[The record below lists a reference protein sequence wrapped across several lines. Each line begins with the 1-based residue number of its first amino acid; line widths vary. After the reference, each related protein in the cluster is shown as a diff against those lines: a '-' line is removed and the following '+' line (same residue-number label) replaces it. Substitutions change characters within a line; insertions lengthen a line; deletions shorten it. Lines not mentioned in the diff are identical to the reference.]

1 MASYFIQL
9 PVVGGGG
16 AVDSVNGQTG
26 VVVLTKSDIG
36 LSNVDNT
43 SDANKPVSTAQATAI
58 GLKVNKSGDTM
69 TGTLYNDVSIA
80 IQGGTTGNYVSLVS
94 PVSLGSNTSLTL
106 PEGSGTLL
114 TTVTYAQV
122 SNKDLAYDSVYT
134 TASGFGY
141 VQLDPSGSAGNSR
154 SRLIFNS
161 TGNNDYTFP
170 NSTGTVALTSS
181 LGAYVL
187 KAGDNMTGSLEINGT
202 TGNFLGL
209 LVGNSDATGTS
220 QVACGNGT
228 TSLATIGATNASYS
242 SPLVG
247 SNQGFIY
254 SQKGFYAITTDT
266 DGFNWVQNGVNV
278 GSIKNSTLTAS
289 NIDAA
294 PIRIDLLT
302 TKSVPTVSDE
312 LIIQDNA
319 AGSRKKI
326 TIDSFPVSQPVQLN
340 SIVNA
345 LIFG

>member
-1 MASYFIQL
+1 
-9 PVVGGGG
+9 
-16 AVDSVNGQTG
+16 
-26 VVVLTKSDIG
+26 
-36 LSNVDNT
+36 
-43 SDANKPVSTAQATAI
+43 
-58 GLKVNKSGDTM
+58 
-69 TGTLYNDVSIA
+69 
-80 IQGGTTGNYVSLVS
+80 
-94 PVSLGSNTSLTL
+94 
-106 PEGSGTLL
+106 
-114 TTVTYAQV
+114 
-122 SNKDLAYDSVYT
+122 
-134 TASGFGY
+134 
-141 VQLDPSGSAGNSR
+141 
-154 SRLIFNS
+154 
-161 TGNNDYTFP
+161 
-170 NSTGTVALTSS
+170 
-181 LGAYVL
+181 
-187 KAGDNMTGSLEINGT
+187 MTGSLEINGT